1 MTPKHL
7 RSISIGLVLALQV
20 GSGACGSDDASGNG
34 GSGGLTQSGGSG
46 GLTAGA
52 GGVATGGSAGVGL
65 DASADA
71 PIDYGPYPAG
81 PYGNA
86 VGDTIANLAWQGHV
100 NLSAA
105 VSSDTLPSSDYSTD
119 DMRKSGKS
127 YGLIHLSA
135 FT

>member
-7 RSISIGLVLALQV
+7 RNISFGLVLALQV
-20 GSGACGSDDASGNG
+20 SLGACGSDDASGNG

-52 GGVATGGSAGVGL
+52 GGVATGGSAGAGL
-65 DASADA
+65 DAGTDA
-71 PIDYGPYPAG
+71 PVDHGPYPAG

-100 NLSAA
+100 NLTGAA
-105 VSSDTLPSSDYSTD
+105 SSDALPTGDYSTD
-119 DMRKSGKS
+119 DMRKSGKA

>member
-1 MTPKHL
+1 MDPEA
-7 RSISIGLVLALQV
+7 LALLRLGV
-20 GSGACGSDDASGNG
+20 AIPACPLALNARRQLDERRQRA
-34 GSGGLTQSGGSG
+34 LIRYYTA
-46 GLTAGA
+46 AGA